1 MGRSQAP
8 GVRVEPLC
16 GRKSAL
22 TGYVW
27 AMLEIPRNRL
37 GLWAVS
43 VFPVSGSSIPDL
55 PVSWLLN
62 SELFVALSLTG
73 EPQGDPRV
81 WYHEDIVFARIVEI
95 VLSVG
100 ADWGQRCSPEP
111 RT

>member
-62 SELFVALSLTG
+62 SELFVALGRKVRCRAAQEHRAAQEQRLG
-73 EPQGDPRV
+73 R
-81 WYHEDIVFARIVEI
+81 WK
-95 VLSVG
+95 VLNVLL
-100 ADWGQRCSPEP
+100 A
-111 RT
+111 